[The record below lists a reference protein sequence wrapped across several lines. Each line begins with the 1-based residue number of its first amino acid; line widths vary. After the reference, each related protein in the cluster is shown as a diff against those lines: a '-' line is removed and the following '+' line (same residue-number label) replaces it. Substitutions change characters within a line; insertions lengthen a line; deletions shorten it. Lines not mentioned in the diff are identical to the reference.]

1 MTDRAIA
8 TARKT
13 KPFVRTV
20 DRTFGALARAFI
32 AGVVARPLIAANYKV
47 EMVGGEDA
55 LSCADGALVVANHV
69 SFLDGPFLMSAA
81 WPYARIRA
89 TAWHAEYND
98 WKQWWIMKL
107 FGVIC
112 LGSPRQPP
120 KGWHAADPA
129 REQLWVEERAR
140 RRAQSQE
147 IMSRVLEA
155 GHHLLVFCEGS
166 IGDGS
171 GVTIPSHL
179 SGVHDL
185 IREHPEKPVL
195 LVKIDGLERSR
206 LGRKRPP
213 APLLQR
219 LSVRLTLKR
228 VDRISLDGGPPRLN
242 ARLEGYFNRGTPVTT
257 RLD

>member
-1 MTDRAIA
+1 MTERAGA
-8 TARKT
+8 MARKA
-13 KPFVRTV
+13 KPIVRTV
-20 DRTFGALARAFI
+20 DRTLGALGRAAVANI
-32 AGVVARPLIAANYKV
+32 VARPLIAANYKV
-47 EMVGGEDA
+47 EIVGADDA
-55 LSCADGALVVANHV
+55 LSCTDGALVVANHV
-69 SFLDGPFLMSAA
+69 SVLDGPFLMSAA

-120 KGWHAADPA
+120 KAWHAADPT

-140 RRAQSQE
+140 RKTRSQTV
-147 IMSRVLEA
+147 MSKVLHA
-155 GHHLLVFCEGS
+155 GRHLLVFCEGS

-185 IREHPEKPVL
+185 IRDHPGMPVL
-195 LVKIDGLERSR
+195 LVKIEGLERSR

-213 APLLQR
+213 APLLPR
-219 LSVRLTLKR
+219 LPVRLTLKR
-228 VDRISLDGGPPRLN
+228 VDAVSLDGGPAGLN
-242 ARLEGYFNRGTPVTT
+242 TRLEDYFNRGTPLAT
-257 RLD
+257 RPG

>member
-13 KPFVRTV
+13 KPIVRTV
-20 DRTFGALARAFI
+20 DRTAGALARAFI

-47 EMVGGEDA
+47 DIVGGDDA
-55 LSCADGALVVANHV
+55 LSCTDGALVVANHV

-112 LGSPRQPP
+112 LGSSRHAP
-120 KGWHAADPA
+120 KGWRANEPA
-129 REQLWVEERAR
+129 REQLWLEERAR
-140 RRAQSQE
+140 RKAQSQE
-147 IMSRVLEA
+147 IMSKVLQA

-166 IGDGS
+166 IGDGG

-185 IREHPEKPVL
+185 IGQHPDKPVL

-206 LGRKRPP
+206 LGKKRPA
-213 APLLQR
+213 APLLRR
-219 LSVRLTLKR
+219 LPVRLTLER
-228 VDRISLDGGPPRLN
+228 VDRVSLEGGPPGLN

-257 RLD
+257 RQD

>member
-1 MTDRAIA
+1 MTERAGA
-8 TARKT
+8 MARKA
-13 KPFVRTV
+13 KPIVRTV
-20 DRTFGALARAFI
+20 DRTLGALGRAAVANI
-32 AGVVARPLIAANYKV
+32 VARPLIAANSKV
-47 EMVGGEDA
+47 EIVGAEDA
-55 LSCADGALVVANHV
+55 LSCTDGALVVANHV

-112 LGSPRQPP
+112 LGSLRQAP
-120 KGWHAADPA
+120 KGWHENEPA

-140 RRAQSQE
+140 RKAQSQE
-147 IMSRVLEA
+147 IMSKVLEA
-155 GHHLLVFCEGS
+155 GRHLLVFCEGS

-185 IREHPEKPVL
+185 IRQHPEKPVL
-195 LVKIDGLERSR
+195 LVKIEGLERSR
-206 LGRKRPP
+206 LGKKRPA

-219 LSVRLTLKR
+219 LPVRVVLKR
-228 VDRISLDGGPPRLN
+228 VDRVSLQGGAPGLN
-242 ARLEGYFNRGTPVTT
+242 ARLEDYFNRGC
-257 RLD
+257 R